1 MVLTTALAGLIV
13 IFLLGS
19 LRPVNMGAIALV
31 MAFAL
36 SALSDTSTD
45 ELRSGF
51 PVSLLIT
58 LVGVTYLF
66 GIAKTNGTVDRLVQL
81 AVSAVRGRKALIP
94 WIVFLV
100 ATALASIGAASP
112 AAVAIVAPIG
122 IAFALQNGTSPL
134 MNGLM
139 AVNGAAAG
147 SFSPVGVLG
156 GIVLGAARQHGLE
169 VDPVM
174 LFGTTFGFNVLVAV
188 GTVLIFRRH
197 GVSPPAAEHFEDT
210 SASGSAGLAVATRPR
225 AETRN
230 RTEQAITLAGISAMV
245 VAVTGFGVDTGLA
258 ALSASVVL
266 ALLFPKT
273 AQASTSSIAWPVVLL
288 VCGIVTYISVL
299 ERIGVLDSLGQG
311 VTAVGAP
318 LLAALVLCF
327 IGGLVSAF
335 ASTTGILG
343 ALVPMSIPFL
353 LSGHIA
359 PTALLAALCVSS
371 SVVDASPF
379 STNGALIVANV
390 PEEQRAATYKAL
402 LLWGFAL
409 IIMAPLTSWA
419 FLVVLL

>member
-1 MVLTTALAGLIV
+1 MVLTTALSGLIV

-36 SALSDTSTD
+36 SAITGTGTG
-45 ELRSGF
+45 ELLDGF

-66 GIAKTNGTVDRLVQL
+66 GIAKNNGTVDRLVHL
-81 AVSAVRGRKALIP
+81 AVSAVRGRKELIP
-94 WIVFLV
+94 WVLFLV
-100 ATALASIGAASP
+100 AAALAAIGAASP
-112 AAVAIVAPIG
+112 AAVAIVAPMG
-122 IAFALQNGTSPL
+122 IAFALRNGTSPL
-134 MNGLM
+134 LSGLM

-156 GIVLGAARQHGLE
+156 GIVLGAAEQHGLA
-169 VDPVM
+169 VDAIT
-174 LFGTTFGFNVLVAV
+174 LFGTTFGFNVLVAI
-188 GTVLIFRRH
+188 GTVVVFRRR
-197 GVSPPAAEHFEDT
+197 GGRRPEAEHLEEAV
-210 SASGSAGLAVATRPR
+210 ASSGTGGVAVATRSR
-225 AETRN
+225 ARN
-230 RTEQAITLAGISAMV
+230 RTEQVITLAGISAMI
-245 VAVTGFGVDTGLA
+245 VAVTGFGVDTGIA

-273 AQASTSSIAWPVVLL
+273 AQASASSIAWPVVLL
-288 VCGIVTYISVL
+288 VCGIVTYISIV
-299 ERIGVLDSLGQG
+299 ERIGVLDSLGRG
-311 VTAVGAP
+311 VAAVGVP
-318 LLAALVLCF
+318 LLAALALCF

-343 ALVPMSIPFL
+343 ALVPMSVPFL
-353 LSGHIA
+353 LGGHIA

-390 PEEQRAATYKAL
+390 PEDQRAATYKAL
-402 LLWGFAL
+402 LLWGCAL
-409 IIMAPLTSWA
+409 IIAAPLTSWTL
-419 FLVVLL
+419 LVVLL